1 MTSPHEPKTETVR
14 IGLPIPGVGKSP
26 DQKVKE
32 TVRIQLPVREPQVT
46 PPSFSPQLS
55 ASVMPAP
62 DSPSLGPK
70 KETTRAK
77 PVIADCRADWCVPC
91 KMIAPLLD
99 EIAREKVDTLKV
111 AKVNVYEAQSL
122 SFRYNRRAIPALLFF
137 KNGQLRDQVTGSTS
151 KQD

>member
-1 MTSPHEPKTETVR
+1 MASPHEPKTETVR
-14 IGLPIPGVGKSP
+14 IGLPIPGAGKSP

-70 KETTRAK
+70 KETTRVPLMPS
-77 PVIADCRADWCVPC
+77 PVPSAARIKDTQSVVAVPGVARQNSLIAMGR
-91 KMIAPLLD
+91 
-99 EIAREKVDTLKV
+99 REKNRMLLWWILLVVSALILIIQIWT
-111 AKVNVYEAQSL
+111 YL
-122 SFRYNRRAIPALLFF
+122 S
-137 KNGQLRDQVTGSTS
+137 
-151 KQD
+151 